1 MRAAIADT
9 MMPPLGWLGIIRLG
23 LVQTALGAIVVL
35 TTSTINRVMVVELA
49 LPAVVPG
56 ALVAWHYAL
65 QILRPRWGFGSDNG
79 RRSTPWI
86 IGGMAILAIGGALSA
101 VATAL
106 MSVTFW
112 GGLLTAILAFTLVGI
127 GVGAAGTSLLVLLA
141 KRVRTEHKA
150 SAATIV
156 WLMMIAGFAVTAIT
170 AGKFLDPFSNLRL
183 IAVTSAVSMIAF
195 CVACLAIWGVEGH
208 GRTAA
213 TDPAKAKPPFR
224 QALVEVWT
232 EPKARLFAIFVF
244 VSMLA
249 YSAQDLILEP
259 FAGAIFAMTPGA
271 STKLSG
277 IQHGGVF
284 MGMVLVALACPIL
297 GKGRFGSPVAWT
309 IGGCIASAV
318 AMAGLVIAGSH
329 GPGWPIVQNVFVL
342 GVANGIYA
350 GAAIGSMM
358 TLATSGNTGREGT
371 RMGVWGAAQA
381 IAFGIGGFSGTVAV
395 DIARWV
401 SGSPLTAYATVFAVE
416 AFLFLAAAVLALRVA
431 QLESGQMPAKSIDL
445 MADDD
450 ALSIATGR

>member
-1 MRAAIADT
+1 MSAGSHPA
-9 MMPPLGWLGIIRLG
+9 PLGWLGIVRLG

-49 LPAVVPG
+49 LPAILPG
-56 ALVAWHYAL
+56 ALVSWHYAL
-65 QILRPRWGFGSDNG
+65 QVLRPRWGFGTDNG

-86 IGGMAILAIGGALSA
+86 IGGMATLALGGALSA
-101 VATAL
+101 LATAL
-106 MSVTFW
+106 MASSFW
-112 GGLLTAILAFTLVGI
+112 PGLALAIVAFTLIGV

-170 AGKFLDPFSNLRL
+170 AGHFLDPFSSTRL
-183 IAVTSAVSMIAF
+183 VAVTAAISAIAF
-195 CVACLAIWGVEGH
+195 LLACLAIAGVEG
-208 GRTAA
+208 RAA
-213 TDPAKAKPPFR
+213 PAAADAAKAKPPFR
-224 QALVEVWT
+224 EALAEVWA
-232 EPKARLFAIFVF
+232 EPRARLFAIFVF

-249 YSAQDLILEP
+249 YAGQDLILEP
-259 FAGAIFAMTPGA
+259 FAGAIFALTPGA
-271 STKLSG
+271 STKMAG

-284 MGMVLVALACPIL
+284 LGMITVALACPIL

-309 IGGCIASAV
+309 IGGCIGSAIAMV
-318 AMAGLVIAGSH
+318 GLVMAGSVGPTWPLVA
-329 GPGWPIVQNVFVL
+329 NVFLL

-358 TLATSGNTGREGT
+358 VLATTGSSGREGT

-381 IAFGIGGFSGTVAV
+381 VAFGIGGFAGTVAV
-395 DIARWV
+395 DAARWL
-401 SGSPLTAYATVFAVE
+401 SGSPIMAYATVFAAE
-416 AFLFLAAAVLALRVA
+416 AVLFIASAALALAVA
-431 QLESGQMPAKSIDL
+431 RLDRATAVPRKDL

-450 ALSIATGR
+450 VLAMAAGR

>member
-1 MRAAIADT
+1 MRAPFADIT
-9 MMPPLGWLGIIRLG
+9 PTPLGWLGIVRLG

-49 LPAVVPG
+49 LPAMIPG

-65 QILRPRWGFGSDNG
+65 QILRPRWGFGTDNG

-86 IGGMAILAIGGALSA
+86 IAGMAILAMGGALSA
-101 VATAL
+101 VATAT
-106 MSVTFW
+106 MSVSFR
-112 GGLLTAILAFTLVGI
+112 GGLALAIIAFTMIGI

-141 KRVRTEHKA
+141 KRVRKEHKA

-170 AGKFLDPFSNLRL
+170 AGKFLDPFSLTRL
-183 IAVTSAVSMIAF
+183 IAVTSAVSAIAF
-195 CVACLAIWGVEGH
+195 CLACVSIAGVEGH
-208 GRTAA
+208 GKTAA
-213 TDPAKAKPPFR
+213 ADASRPKPPFR
-224 QALVEVWT
+224 DAIAEVWA

-259 FAGAIFAMTPGA
+259 FAGAIFSLTPGA

-284 MGMVLVALACPIL
+284 AGMVLVALACPVL
-297 GKGRFGSPVAWT
+297 GKGRFGSPVSWT
-309 IGGCIASAV
+309 IGGCLASAL
-318 AMAGLVIAGSH
+318 AMAGLTLAGSV
-329 GPGWPIVQNVFVL
+329 GPSWPLVENVFVL
-342 GVANGIYA
+342 GVSNGVYA

-358 TLATSGNTGREGT
+358 TLATSGSTGREGT

-381 IAFGIGGFSGTVAV
+381 IAFGIGGFTGTVAV
-395 DIARWV
+395 DIARYV
-401 SGSPLTAYATVFAVE
+401 LGSPLPAYALVFGAEAV
-416 AFLFLAAAVLALRVA
+416 LFLLSAMLALQVAHLERGAAASPSA
-431 QLESGQMPAKSIDL
+431 QM
-445 MADDD
+445 MDDHTI
-450 ALSIATGR
+450 LSTAAGR

>member
-1 MRAAIADT
+1 MRAMLQPA
-9 MMPPLGWLGIIRLG
+9 PLGWLGIVRLG

-49 LPAVVPG
+49 MPAVLPG

-65 QILRPRWGFGSDNG
+65 QVLRPRWGFGTDNG

-86 IGGMAILAIGGALSA
+86 IGGMAALAVGGALSA
-101 VATAL
+101 CATAL
-106 MSVTFW
+106 MGSAFW
-112 GGLLTAILAFTLVGI
+112 AALVLAIIAFTLIGI

-170 AGKFLDPFSNLRL
+170 AGHFLDPFTNLRL
-183 IAVTSAVSMIAF
+183 VAVTTAISAIAF
-195 CVACLAIWGVEGH
+195 VVACLAIAGVEGAAAAPST
-208 GRTAA
+208 TAA
-213 TDPAKAKPPFR
+213 REKPPFKA
-224 QALVEVWT
+224 ALAEVWA
-232 EPKARLFAIFVF
+232 EPRARLFAIFVF

-249 YSAQDLILEP
+249 YAGQDLILEP
-259 FAGAIFAMTPGA
+259 FAGAIFALTPGA
-271 STKLSG
+271 STRMAG

-284 MGMVLVALACPIL
+284 LGMITVALACPIL

-309 IGGCIASAV
+309 IGGCIASAL
-318 AMAGLVIAGSH
+318 AMVGLVVAGSV
-329 GPGWPIVQNVFVL
+329 GPTWPLVANVFLL

-358 TLATSGNTGREGT
+358 VLATSGSSGREGT

-381 IAFGIGGFSGTVAV
+381 VAFGIGGFAGTVAV
-395 DIARWV
+395 DAARWL
-401 SGSPLTAYATVFAVE
+401 SGSPLTAYGIVFAAE
-416 AFLFLAAAVLALRVA
+416 ALLFLASAVLALAVA
-431 QLESGQMPAKSIDL
+431 RLGRDPVRARPDM
-445 MADDD
+445 MTDDD
-450 ALSIATGR
+450 VLAMAAGR

>member
-1 MRAAIADT
+1 MTALPASPALA
-9 MMPPLGWLGIIRLG
+9 PLGWLGIIRLG
-23 LVQTALGAIVVL
+23 LVQTALGAIVML

-65 QILRPRWGFGSDNG
+65 QILRPRWGFGTDNG

-86 IGGMAILAIGGALSA
+86 IGGMAVLAIGGALSA

-106 MSVTFW
+106 MAASFW
-112 GGLLTAILAFTLVGI
+112 GGLLLAILAFTLVGV

-141 KRVRTEHKA
+141 KRVRTEQKA

-156 WLMMIAGFAVTAIT
+156 WLMMIAGFAVTGIT
-170 AGKFLDPFSNLRL
+170 AGRFLDPFSAFRL
-183 IAVTSAVSMIAF
+183 VAVTAAVSLIAF
-195 CVACLAIWGVEGH
+195 CLASLAIAGVEGE
-208 GRTAA
+208 GQAA
-213 TDPAKAKPPFR
+213 SAGSSQPKPPFR
-224 QALVEVWT
+224 QAVREVWAD
-232 EPKARLFAIFVF
+232 PKARLFAIFVF
-244 VSMLA
+244 ISMLA

-284 MGMVLVALACPIL
+284 LGMVTVALACPIL

-309 IGGCIASAV
+309 IGGCLASAL
-318 AMAGLVIAGSH
+318 AMLGLTLAGSI
-329 GPGWPIVQNVFVL
+329 GPQWPIVENVFLL

-358 TLATSGNTGREGT
+358 TLATSGQTGREGT

-381 IAFGIGGFSGTVAV
+381 IAFGIGGFTGTVAA
-395 DIARWV
+395 DLARWLT
-401 SGSPLTAYATVFAVE
+401 GSPTTAYSIVFGGE
-416 AFLFLAAAVLALRVA
+416 AILFVAAALLALRVA
-431 QLESGQMPAKSIDL
+431 RLDSGRPREMSRDL
-445 MADDD
+445 LADDD
-450 ALSIATGR
+450 VLSMATGR

>member
-1 MRAAIADT
+1 V
-9 MMPPLGWLGIIRLG
+9 PLGWLGIVRLG
-23 LVQTALGAIVVL
+23 LVQTALGAIVML

-65 QILRPRWGFGSDNG
+65 QILRPRWGFGTDNG
-79 RRSTPWI
+79 RRATPWI

-106 MSVTFW
+106 MGVTFW
-112 GGLLTAILAFTLVGI
+112 GGLMLAILAFTLVGV

-141 KRVRTEHKA
+141 KRVRTEQKA

-156 WLMMIAGFAVTAIT
+156 WLMMIAGFAVTGIT
-170 AGKFLDPFSNLRL
+170 AGKFLDPYSALRL
-183 IAVTSAVSMIAF
+183 VAVTSVVSIIAF
-195 CVACLAIWGVEGH
+195 CLASLAIAGIEGA
-208 GRTAA
+208 GTATAA
-213 TDPAKAKPPFR
+213 DPAKPKPPFR
-224 QALVEVWT
+224 QAVSEVWAD
-232 EPKARLFAIFVF
+232 PKARLFAIFVF

-259 FAGAIFAMTPGA
+259 FAGSIFAMTPGA

-284 MGMVLVALACPIL
+284 LGMVIVALACPIL

-309 IGGCIASAV
+309 IGGCIASAL
-318 AMAGLVIAGSH
+318 AMLGLTFAGSI
-329 GPGWPIVQNVFVL
+329 GPSWPIVSNVFLL
-342 GVANGIYA
+342 GVSNGIYA

-358 TLATSGNTGREGT
+358 TLATSGQTGREGT

-381 IAFGIGGFSGTVAV
+381 IAFGIGGFAGTVAA
-395 DIARWV
+395 DLARWMT
-401 SGSPLTAYATVFAVE
+401 GSPSAAYSIVFGAE
-416 AFLFLAAAVLALRVA
+416 AILFLGAAVLALQVA
-431 QLESGQMPAKSIDL
+431 RLDSGKREAASRNL
-445 MADDD
+445 LADDD
-450 ALSIATGR
+450 ILSMATGR

>member
-1 MRAAIADT
+1 MRAASIDMGDA
-9 MMPPLGWLGIIRLG
+9 PLGWLGIVRLG

-49 LPAVVPG
+49 LPAVIPG

-65 QILRPRWGFGSDNG
+65 QMLRPRWGFGTDNG

-86 IGGMAILAIGGALSA
+86 IGGMAVLAIGGALSA

-106 MSVTFW
+106 MATAFW
-112 GGLLTAILAFTLVGI
+112 AGLFLAIVAFTLIGI

-141 KRVRTEHKA
+141 KRVRKEHKA

-183 IAVTSAVSMIAF
+183 IAVTSAVSIIAF
-195 CVACLAIWGVEGH
+195 CLACLAIAGVEGH
-208 GRTAA
+208 AGRSASENA
-213 TDPAKAKPPFR
+213 RPKVPFK
-224 QALVEVWT
+224 QAVAEVWA

-284 MGMVLVALACPIL
+284 MGMVLVALACPVL

-309 IGGCIASAV
+309 IGGCIASAL
-318 AMAGLVIAGSH
+318 AMAGLTMAGSA
-329 GPGWPIVQNVFVL
+329 GPSWPLVENVFLL
-342 GVANGIYA
+342 GVSNGVYA

-381 IAFGIGGFSGTVAV
+381 VAFGIGGFTGTVAV
-395 DIARWV
+395 DVARYLL
-401 SGSPLTAYATVFAVE
+401 GSPLPAYALVFGAE
-416 AFLFLAAAVLALRVA
+416 AILFLVSAALALQVARLDSDAAA
-431 QLESGQMPAKSIDL
+431 QKPADL
-445 MADDD
+445 MNDDD
-450 ALSIATGR
+450 ILSMAAGR

>member
-1 MRAAIADT
+1 MQAALPPA
-9 MMPPLGWLGIIRLG
+9 PLGWLGIVRLG

-49 LPAVVPG
+49 LPAVLPG

-65 QILRPRWGFGSDNG
+65 QVLRPRWGFGTDNG

-86 IGGMAILAIGGALSA
+86 IGGMATLALGGALSA
-101 VATAL
+101 LATAL
-106 MSVTFW
+106 MATLFW
-112 GGLLTAILAFTLVGI
+112 PGLLLAILAFTLIGV

-170 AGKFLDPFSNLRL
+170 AGQFLDPFTPMRL
-183 IAVTSAVSMIAF
+183 VAVTATISAIAF
-195 CVACLAIWGVEGH
+195 LLACLAIAGVEGH
-208 GRTAA
+208 AA
-213 TDPAKAKPPFR
+213 PAAAPAAAKAKPAFR
-224 QALVEVWT
+224 DALAEVWA
-232 EPKARLFAIFVF
+232 EPRARLFAIFVF

-249 YSAQDLILEP
+249 YAGQDLILEP
-259 FAGAIFAMTPGA
+259 FAGAIFALTPGA
-271 STKLSG
+271 STKMAG

-284 MGMVLVALACPIL
+284 LGMIAVALACPIL

-309 IGGCIASAV
+309 IGGCIGSAL
-318 AMAGLVIAGSH
+318 AMAGLVIAGSV
-329 GPGWPIVQNVFVL
+329 GPAWPLVANVFLL

-358 TLATSGNTGREGT
+358 VLATSGSAGREGT

-381 IAFGIGGFSGTVAV
+381 VAFGIGGFAGTVAV
-395 DIARWV
+395 DAARWL
-401 SGSPLTAYATVFAVE
+401 SGSPLTAYATVFAAE
-416 AFLFLAAAVLALRVA
+416 GLLFLVSAVLALAVA
-431 QLESGQMPAKSIDL
+431 RLDRSPAAAREDL
-445 MADDD
+445 IADEDVLAMA
-450 ALSIATGR
+450 AGR

>member
-1 MRAAIADT
+1 MRIASSDIA
-9 MMPPLGWLGIIRLG
+9 MAPLGWLGIVRLG

-49 LPAVVPG
+49 LPAVIPG

-65 QILRPRWGFGSDNG
+65 QILRPRWGFGTDNG

-86 IGGMAILAIGGALSA
+86 IGGMAVLAVGGALSA
-101 VATAL
+101 VATAV
-106 MSVTFW
+106 MSVSFW
-112 GGLLTAILAFTLVGI
+112 GGLLLGVLAFTMIGI

-141 KRVRTEHKA
+141 KRVRKEHKA

-156 WLMMIAGFAVTAIT
+156 WLMMIAGFAITAIT

-183 IAVTSAVSMIAF
+183 IAVTSAVSVIAF
-195 CVACLAIWGVEGH
+195 CMACLAIAGVEGH
-208 GRTAA
+208 AAQASPDTAK
-213 TDPAKAKPPFR
+213 PKPPFK
-224 QALVEVWT
+224 QALAEVWG
-232 EPKARLFAIFVF
+232 EPRARIFAIFVF

-259 FAGAIFAMTPGA
+259 FAGAIFAMTLGA
-271 STKLSG
+271 STKMSG

-284 MGMVLVALACPIL
+284 AGMVLVALACPIL

-309 IGGCIASAV
+309 IGGCVASAI
-318 AMAGLVIAGSH
+318 AMAGLTFAGTF
-329 GPGWPIVQNVFVL
+329 GPSWPLVENVFFL
-342 GVANGIYA
+342 GVSNGVYA

-381 IAFGIGGFSGTVAV
+381 VAFGIGGFTGTVAV
-395 DIARWV
+395 DVARYV
-401 SGSPLTAYATVFAVE
+401 LGSPLPAYALVFGAE
-416 AFLFLAAAVLALRVA
+416 AILFLVSALLALRVA
-431 QLESGQMPAKSIDL
+431 QLDGGLSPEKPKDMMS
-445 MADDD
+445 DDD
-450 ALSIATGR
+450 VFSMAAGR

>member
-1 MRAAIADT
+1 MRAALTDIGNA
-9 MMPPLGWLGIIRLG
+9 PLGWLGIVRLG

-49 LPAVVPG
+49 LPAVIPG

-65 QILRPRWGFGSDNG
+65 QMLRPRWGFGTDNG

-86 IGGMAILAIGGALSA
+86 IGGMAILAVGGALSA

-106 MSVTFW
+106 MSAAFW
-112 GGLLTAILAFTLVGI
+112 AGLLLAILAFTLIGI
-127 GVGAAGTSLLVLLA
+127 GVGASGTSLLVLLA
-141 KRVRTEHKA
+141 KRVKKEHKA

-156 WLMMIAGFAVTAIT
+156 WLMMIAGFAVTAVT

-183 IAVTSAVSMIAF
+183 IAVTSAVSVIAF
-195 CVACLAIWGVEGH
+195 CLACLAIAGVEGH
-208 GRTAA
+208 AA
-213 TDPAKAKPPFR
+213 PAALENAKSKVPFR
-224 QALVEVWT
+224 EAIAEVWA

-259 FAGAIFAMTPGA
+259 FAGAIFALTPGA

-284 MGMVLVALACPIL
+284 LGMIIVALACPVL

-309 IGGCIASAV
+309 IGGCIASAL
-318 AMAGLVIAGSH
+318 AMAGLTMAGSA
-329 GPGWPIVQNVFVL
+329 GPSWPLVENVFLL
-342 GVANGIYA
+342 GVSNGIYA

-358 TLATSGNTGREGT
+358 TLATSGSTGREGT

-381 IAFGIGGFSGTVAV
+381 VAFGIGGFTGTVAV
-395 DIARWV
+395 DVARYLL
-401 SGSPLTAYATVFAVE
+401 GSPLPAYALVFGAE
-416 AFLFLAAAVLALRVA
+416 AILFLASAALALQVA
-431 QLESGQMPAKSIDL
+431 RLDSGAAAPKPADL
-445 MADDD
+445 MNDDD
-450 ALSIATGR
+450 ILSMAAGR

>member
-1 MRAAIADT
+1 MI
-9 MMPPLGWLGIIRLG
+9 
-23 LVQTALGAIVVL
+23 
-35 TTSTINRVMVVELA
+35 
-49 LPAVVPG
+49 PG

-65 QILRPRWGFGSDNG
+65 QMLRPRWGFGTDNG

-86 IGGMAILAIGGALSA
+86 LGGMAILALGGALSA
-101 VATAL
+101 IATAA
-106 MSVTFW
+106 MSITFW
-112 GGLLTAILAFTLVGI
+112 GGLLLGIVSFTLIGI

-141 KRVRTEHKA
+141 KRVRKEHKA

-170 AGKFLDPFSNLRL
+170 AGKFLDPYSHTRL
-183 IAVTSAVSMIAF
+183 VVVTSIVSVIAF
-195 CVACLAIWGVEGH
+195 CVACLAIAGVEGE
-208 GRTAA
+208 ASPVMA
-213 TDPAKAKPPFR
+213 DPAKPKPPFK
-224 QALVEVWT
+224 QAIAEVWA

-259 FAGAIFAMTPGA
+259 FAGAIFALTPGA

-284 MGMVLVALACPIL
+284 VGMVLVALACPVL

-318 AMAGLVIAGSH
+318 AMAGLTFAGSI
-329 GPGWPIVQNVFVL
+329 GPSWPLVENVFFL
-342 GVANGIYA
+342 GVSNGVYA

-358 TLATSGNTGREGT
+358 TLATTGNTGREGT

-381 IAFGIGGFSGTVAV
+381 VAFGIGGFTGTAAV
-395 DIARWV
+395 DVARYLL
-401 SGSPLTAYATVFAVE
+401 GSPLPAYALVFGAE
-416 AFLFLAAAVLALRVA
+416 AILFLASAALALQVA
-431 QLESGQMPAKSIDL
+431 RLESGENPARTADL
-445 MADDD
+445 MNDDD
-450 ALSIATGR
+450 ILSMAAGR